1 MKRALE
7 EATTN
12 VQSFSFGKIN
22 TESDSMQTWDVKE
35 LITFRLERGQGEDT
49 STTNNNAAIFHASY
63 LNQVFGESE
72 VVRGRGSK
80 PAVTV
85 IIEADTLRYRLP
97 EKPTLDANAQ
107 EVVDALT
114 FRTVSA
120 CLDQPLFPTLSAD
133 LSAETWAPFGECIE
147 KYECQGREFE
157 VWWSRC
163 GDDKAAEE
171 RGYHLRAQIL
181 ALLLIDGASY
191 IDVDDPNWEVFYVY
205 EVAGTRR
212 FLAGFTTIYRFPVPI
227 GGDVQDRVRVSQ
239 VVVLPPFQRQG
250 HGNHLYGLVHKEAD
264 RCGAFEVTVEDP
276 APGMVALRDSFDANR
291 YVGFAR
297 GKGWEMDAP
306 PEAAVVAEALRV
318 PKAQAQRCID
328 LVRWKMLQGK
338 QDAAKQ
344 EAGEKA
350 FRLGVKRRLH
360 KAHFSASI
368 PTDQDEKKRVLAELY
383 DLMVEEFRRV
393 ERKVLRV

>member
-12 VQSFSFGKIN
+12 VQSFSFEKIN
-22 TESDSMQTWDVKE
+22 TESDDVMQTWDVKE

-133 LSAETWAPFGECIE
+133 LST
-147 KYECQGREFE
+147 
-157 VWWSRC
+157 
-163 GDDKAAEE
+163 
-171 RGYHLRAQIL
+171 
-181 ALLLIDGASY
+181 
-191 IDVDDPNWEVFYVY
+191 
-205 EVAGTRR
+205 
-212 FLAGFTTIYRFPVPI
+212 
-227 GGDVQDRVRVSQ
+227 
-239 VVVLPPFQRQG
+239 
-250 HGNHLYGLVHKEAD
+250 
-264 RCGAFEVTVEDP
+264 
-276 APGMVALRDSFDANR
+276 
-291 YVGFAR
+291 
-297 GKGWEMDAP
+297 
-306 PEAAVVAEALRV
+306 
-318 PKAQAQRCID
+318 
-328 LVRWKMLQGK
+328 
-338 QDAAKQ
+338 
-344 EAGEKA
+344 
-350 FRLGVKRRLH
+350 
-360 KAHFSASI
+360 
-368 PTDQDEKKRVLAELY
+368 
-383 DLMVEEFRRV
+383 
-393 ERKVLRV
+393 